1 MTWQALFGERATTK
15 IAGSFDRQ
23 EDAASTLSALES
35 QTGLKAKQLKLISP
49 HEHKFGTKLEP
60 EGKGIAQ
67 TAVRSHVYMGIAGLA
82 LGIALWVILYTA
94 GWNLVRSSP
103 GMSMIP
109 FLFFPTIAG
118 LMLGGLI
125 TARPDQTAVI
135 TQVREAVEQGKWVV
149 VVHPYSPGQCDD
161 AEAVMKGN
169 AGEVWRSV

>member
-15 IAGSFDRQ
+15 IAGTFDRQ
-23 EDAASTLSALES
+23 DDATAAMATLKS
-35 QTGLKAKQLKLISP
+35 QTRLKAKQLKLISP
-49 HEHKFGTKLEP
+49 HEKKFGTKLEP
-60 EGKGIAQ
+60 EVKGIAR
-67 TAVRSHVYMGIAGLA
+67 TAVRSHVYMGMAGLA
-82 LGIALWVILYTA
+82 LGIALWVILYAA

-103 GMSMIP
+103 GLSMIP

-135 TQVREAVEQGKWVV
+135 TQVRDAIDQGKWVV

-169 AGEVWRSV
+169 AIEVWRSV